1 MKESPCLFS
10 LFSFIFILNSD
21 PRIASSFFVC
31 VCVCVLLILNRLLLS
46 KTYLTNI
53 LLQEPDVIDGADLDI
68 KCMTQSEKEKK
79 IGSNSNKMSVK
90 LLLNKSNNVCLY
102 AEGGEEFA
110 HLLFSFLTFPLGS
123 VTKLFGGHSGI

>member
-1 MKESPCLFS
+1 M
-10 LFSFIFILNSD
+10 
-21 PRIASSFFVC
+21 
-31 VCVCVLLILNRLLLS
+31 LLILNRLLLS
-46 KTYLTNI
+46 KTPLTNI
-53 LLQEPDVIDGADLDI
+53 LLREPDAIDGADLDI

-110 HLLFSFLTFPLGS
+110 DLLFSFLTFPLGS